1 MISLLMLSF
10 NGLRQL
16 HFECSNCIKIDVNGI
31 INHGETLT
39 DLLVLNGG
47 IHRQDA
53 TASSTTERR
62 SRICSSSTEVSA
74 DNR

>member
-16 HFECSNCIKIDVNGI
+16 HFECSNCIKIDVDGI

-39 DLLVLNGG
+39 NLLVVNGS

-53 TASSTTERR
+53 TR
-62 SRICSSSTEVSA
+62 
-74 DNR
+74 